1 MLRSLSTLALSRGL
15 FGGSKPWLVIG
26 GAIGL
31 IRFLQWAVRGEEE
44 TVFCE
49 ELQPGET
56 LVLAREPVKG
66 RS

>member
-49 ELQPGET
+49 EQPGET
-56 LVLAREPVKG
+56 LVLAREPVKE

>member
-1 MLRSLSTLALSRGL
+1 MLKRLTTLAFSRGL
-15 FGGSKPWLVIG
+15 LGGSKPWLVIG

-31 IRFLQWAVRGEEE
+31 VRFFQWAYRGTED

-56 LVLAREPVKG
+56 LVIAREAPKG
-66 RS
+66 RR

>member
-1 MLRSLSTLALSRGL
+1 VLRRLSTLAISRGL

-26 GAIGL
+26 GAIGV
-31 IRFLQWAVRGEEE
+31 IRFLQWAAGTQEQ
-44 TVFCE
+44 TVYAE

-56 LVLAREPVKG
+56 LVISREPAKG